1 MNEVTVYGA
10 QNVVVQSKRNG
21 YTVTADGA
29 VADLKRDV
37 DFGVIPGT
45 KKPSLYKA
53 GAEKIARACG
63 MLQHYTIET
72 KIEDPEK
79 PLFFYTV
86 KCELCRIS
94 NDGKEYVFYTGYGS
108 ANTLERRNGRNG
120 AFDSANATLKM
131 AVKRSLTSAVI
142 AMGALSDLFTM
153 DMENEEFL
161 NGYKVIA
168 NTQDPESTISANQI
182 KRLYAIAN
190 DAGLNAKQAK
200 EVLAKNGITDTKA
213 IKQKDYDAV
222 CKLFEVQ

>member
-1 MNEVTVYGA
+1 MNEVQIYEA
-10 QNVVVQSKRNG
+10 QNVVVQSKRGG
-21 YTVTADGA
+21 YQITADGA

-79 PLFFYTV
+79 PLFFYLV
-86 KCELCRIS
+86 KCELCKVS
-94 NDGKEYVFYTGYGS
+94 NTGQEYVFYTGYGS
-108 ANTLERRNGRNG
+108 ANTAERRNGRNG
-120 AFDSANATLKM
+120 AFDAANATLKM

-153 DMENEEFL
+153 DLENEDFMS
-161 NGYKVIA
+161 GYSKIA
-168 NTQDPESTISANQI
+168 NTQDPESTISAPQI
-182 KRLYAIAN
+182 KRLFAIAN
-190 DAGLNAKQAK
+190 DAGYNAKQAK
-200 EVLAKNGITDTKA
+200 EVLAKNGVMDTKL

-222 CKLFEVQ
+222 CKLFEVG